1 MSSFSL
7 LSIATLGL
15 LIAGAALHPTPLAA
29 QDNARP
35 DSRRLILTSEPAT
48 ATSQDAASAVLPV
61 GPRAIPAG
69 VNTSKATAP
78 DLDAAQNNNNVGMG
92 PNLALMGVGAAGVV
106 IGLLVGGD
114 GGAALAIGGGVLGLI
129 GFYRFLR

>member
-1 MSSFSL
+1 MSSFPF

-15 LIAGAALHPTPLAA
+15 LIAGAALHPSPLAA

-35 DSRRLILTSEPAT
+35 DSRRLNLTVPAT
-48 ATSQDAASAVLPV
+48 ATSQDAAKAVLPV

-78 DLDAAQNNNNVGMG
+78 DLDAAQNNNVGMG

-114 GGAALAIGGGVLGLI
+114 GGAALAIGGGVLGLV
-129 GFYRFLR
+129 GLYRFLR

>member
-15 LIAGAALHPTPLAA
+15 LIAGASFNPSPLAA

-78 DLDAAQNNNNVGMG
+78 DLDAAQNRNVGMG

-106 IGLLVGGD
+106 IGLLIGGD
-114 GGAALAIGGGVLGLI
+114 GGTALAIGGGVLGLV
-129 GFYRFLR
+129 GFYRYLR

>member
-15 LIAGAALHPTPLAA
+15 LIAGAAFNPSPLAA

-35 DSRRLILTSEPAT
+35 DSRGLILTSEPAT

-78 DLDAAQNNNNVGMG
+78 DLDAAQNRNVGMG

-106 IGLLVGGD
+106 IGLLIGGD
-114 GGAALAIGGGVLGLI
+114 GGTALAIGGGVLGLV
-129 GFYRFLR
+129 GFYRYLR